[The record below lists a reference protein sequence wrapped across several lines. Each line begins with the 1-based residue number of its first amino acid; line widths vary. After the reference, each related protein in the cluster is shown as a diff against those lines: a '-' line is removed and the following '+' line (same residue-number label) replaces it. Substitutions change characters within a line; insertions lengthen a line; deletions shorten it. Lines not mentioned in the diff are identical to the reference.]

1 MNAKEDNVFQLL
13 RHVRIIMNV
22 LNLKFVWNLNVI
34 TSVEQQNVQE
44 EVYASMD
51 NVTQMQNVVIPH
63 FNALLMKNVWM
74 DSVKTNVMELSV
86 LWEANVLKAFASNNL
101 AIKLDALQVN
111 IVKMEN
117 V

>member
-1 MNAKEDNVFQLL
+1 
-13 RHVRIIMNV
+13 
-22 LNLKFVWNLNVI
+22 
-34 TSVEQQNVQE
+34 
-44 EVYASMD
+44 
-51 NVTQMQNVVIPH
+51 
-63 FNALLMKNVWM
+63 M

-86 LWEANVLKAFASNNL
+86 RWEANVLKAFASNNL